1 MVPNTLRASHFDTF
15 TSTLLDSIEDG
26 VVVYDL
32 QFRYQLF
39 NRFMERL
46 TGMRA
51 EDVIGKNAFEL
62 FPHLTANGV
71 DKLLERAATGET
83 VRSPDQ
89 PYHIPANGKT
99 GWVTGQYSP
108 IYDLDGRAVGVVGII
123 REVSQRKKV
132 E

>member
-1 MVPNTLRASHFDTF
+1 MVPTTLRERHFDTF

-32 QFRYQLF
+32 QFRYQIF

-46 TGMRA
+46 TGLRA
-51 EDVIGKNAFEL
+51 EDVVGKDAFEL
-62 FPHLTANGV
+62 FPHLRANGV
-71 DKLLERAATGET
+71 DKLLERAAGGET

-89 PYHIPANGKT
+89 PYHIPSTGRS

-108 IYDLDGRAVGVVGII
+108 IYDLDGRCVGVVGII
-123 REVSQRKKV
+123 REVTQRKKV
-132 E
+132 